1 MHYNLARSYYF
12 IKNYELAEKHA
23 RRATRFDPFNAGYYE
38 LLGSIAFALERYGD
52 AITELAIAVR
62 IEPER
67 VSVYMKLAATYE
79 KIDDDGRAI
88 SSLEQALKLDRLY
101 VEALYHL
108 ARIYLRQRE
117 FEGSIRTLDTL
128 LKLEPKNKEALLMRV
143 QSFSLQGSFY
153 YAKILAEEM
162 LVQFPD
168 YAPIRRELLRI
179 QFAQQQWPEAQAL
192 LDQLK
197 AKYSFSIEDQLIEAY
212 LLLHQQQPH

>member
-1 MHYNLARSYYF
+1 MFHTF

-67 VSVYMKLAATYE
+67 VSVYLKLAATYE

-108 ARIYLRQRE
+108 A
-117 FEGSIRTLDTL
+117 S
-128 LKLEPKNKEALLMRV
+128 
-143 QSFSLQGSFY
+143 
-153 YAKILAEEM
+153 
-162 LVQFPD
+162 
-168 YAPIRRELLRI
+168 
-179 QFAQQQWPEAQAL
+179 
-192 LDQLK
+192 
-197 AKYSFSIEDQLIEAY
+197 
-212 LLLHQQQPH
+212 